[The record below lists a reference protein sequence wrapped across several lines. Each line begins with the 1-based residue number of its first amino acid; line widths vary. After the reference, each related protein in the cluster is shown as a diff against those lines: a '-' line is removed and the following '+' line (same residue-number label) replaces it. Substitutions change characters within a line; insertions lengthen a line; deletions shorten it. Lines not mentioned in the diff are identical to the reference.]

1 MEVFNMSNFMH
12 LTFEER
18 CKIEELLNKRFRKYQ
33 IAREIGKTPSTISRE
48 INSHKDFHMHTDY
61 SNNYYSCVYFK
72 DCKKCDHRCKF
83 FKPIVCK
90 DRDKFY
96 GACNNC
102 ENVKNCKLDKFFY
115 RAVRAE
121 KDYRFHLSDSRKG
134 INMDEND
141 LFNLA
146 HLICPLIRQGQSIY
160 VILENHPEIKLSA
173 KTLYNYIDAGYFKD
187 FGVTNMTLRRK
198 IKRKK
203 SKNTDTKLK
212 KRRSPADYTGRTYAD
227 YLQYKLDNPDKS
239 TTEMDTIYNQQS
251 GPYIQ
256 TFIFENTGFMIGVL
270 HQEKNADSMSNA
282 LDKFQSNLSSEEYEK
297 LFSLLLSDRGTEFSK
312 PIQFEINQDTGEI
325 KGKIFYC
332 DPQHPSQKP
341 HVENNHILIRNILPK
356 KLDLKFLTQDKLNL
370 MFSHLN
376 STPRSSL
383 GGKTPYEV
391 FTFLYGKE
399 TAKKLNIQKIRKDD
413 VTLTPSLLK

>member
-1 MEVFNMSNFMH
+1 MSNFMH

-33 IAREIGKTPSTISRE
+33 IAKEIGKTQSTISRE
-48 INSHKDFHMHTDY
+48 INSHKDFHMHSDY
-61 SNNYYSCVYFK
+61 SNNYYSCIYFK

-102 ENVKNCKLDKFFY
+102 EKVKNCKLDKYFY
-115 RAVRAE
+115 RAAIAE
-121 KDYRFHLSDSRKG
+121 RDYRFKLSESRKG
-134 INMDEND
+134 INLDEND
-141 LFNLA
+141 LYNLA

-160 VILENHPEIKLSA
+160 VILENHPEINLSA
-173 KTLYNYIDAGYFKD
+173 KTLYNYIEAGYFKD
-187 FGVTNMTLRRK
+187 FGVTNMTLKRK

-203 SKNTDTKLK
+203 SKSTNTKLK
-212 KRRSPADYTGRTYAD
+212 KRKEPADYTGRTYSD
-227 YLQYKLDNPDKS
+227 YLQYRLDNPDKS
-239 TTEMDTIYNQQS
+239 TTEMDTVYNGQS

-256 TFIFENTGFMIGVL
+256 TFIFENTGFMIGIL
-270 HQEKNADSMSNA
+270 HKEKTANSMSKA
-282 LDKFQSNLSSEEYEK
+282 LNELQSKLSTEQYKK
-297 LFSLLLSDRGTEFSK
+297 LFSLLLTDRGTEFAK

-332 DPQHPSQKP
+332 DPQHSSQKP
-341 HVENNHILIRNILPK
+341 HVENNHILIREILPK
-356 KLDLKFLTQDKLNL
+356 NIDLNFLTQEKLNL

-391 FTFLYGKE
+391 FTFLYGYE
-399 TAKKLNIQKIRKDD
+399 TAKKLHIQKIKKDD
-413 VTLTPSLLK
+413 VHLTPSLLK

>member
-1 MEVFNMSNFMH
+1 MANYMH

-18 CKIEELLNKRFRKYQ
+18 CKIEELLNKRMRKYQ
-33 IAREIGKTPSTISRE
+33 IAKEIGKTQSTISRE
-48 INSHKDFHMHTDY
+48 INRHKQFYIHSDY

-72 DCKKCDHRCKF
+72 DCKKCDHKCKF
-83 FKPIVCK
+83 YKPIICK

-102 ENVKNCKLDKFFY
+102 EKVKNCKLDKYFY
-115 RAVRAE
+115 RATRAE
-121 KDYRFHLSDSRKG
+121 RDYRYNLSESRKG
-134 INMDEND
+134 INLDEND
-141 LFNLA
+141 LYNLA

-173 KTLYNYIDAGYFKD
+173 KTIYNYIDAGYFKD
-187 FGVTNMTLRRK
+187 FGVTNMPLKRT

-203 SKNTDTKLK
+203 KRVTSTKLK
-212 KRRSPADYTGRTYAD
+212 KRKESVDYTGRTYAD

-239 TTEMDTIYNQQS
+239 TTEMDTLYNHQS

-256 TFIFENTGFMIGVL
+256 TFIFENTGFMIGIL
-270 HQEKNADSMSNA
+270 HKEKTADSMSNA
-282 LDKFQSNLSSEEYEK
+282 LNTIQDILTSNEYES
-297 LFSLLLSDRGTEFSK
+297 LFSLLLTDRGTEFSK
-312 PIQFEINQDTGEI
+312 PIQFEINHNTGEV

-332 DPQHPSQKP
+332 DPQHSSQKP
-341 HVENNHILIRNILPK
+341 HVENNHILIRDILPK
-356 KLDLKFLTQDKLNL
+356 KMDLSFLTQEKLNI

-376 STPRSSL
+376 STPRASL

-391 FTFLYGKE
+391 FTFLYGKAV
-399 TAKKLNIQKIRKDD
+399 AKKLQITEIKKDD
-413 VTLTPSLLK
+413 VCLTPSLLK

>member
-1 MEVFNMSNFMH
+1 MANYMH

-18 CKIEELLNKRFRKYQ
+18 CKIEELLNKRMRKYQ
-33 IAREIGKTPSTISRE
+33 IAKEIGKTQSTISRE
-48 INSHKDFHMHTDY
+48 INRHKQFYIHSDY

-72 DCKKCDHRCKF
+72 DCKKCDHKCKF
-83 FKPIVCK
+83 YKPIICK

-102 ENVKNCKLDKFFY
+102 EKVKNCKLDKYFY
-115 RAVRAE
+115 RATRAE
-121 KDYRFHLSDSRKG
+121 RDYRYNLSESRKG
-134 INMDEND
+134 INLDEND
-141 LFNLA
+141 LYNLA

-173 KTLYNYIDAGYFKD
+173 KTIYNYIDAGYFKD
-187 FGVTNMTLRRK
+187 FGVTNMTLKRT

-203 SKNTDTKLK
+203 KRVTSTKLK
-212 KRRSPADYTGRTYAD
+212 KRKESVDYTGRTYAD

-239 TTEMDTIYNQQS
+239 TTEMDTLYNHQS

-256 TFIFENTGFMIGVL
+256 TFIFENTGFMIGIL
-270 HQEKNADSMSNA
+270 HKEKTADSMSNA
-282 LDKFQSNLSSEEYEK
+282 LNTIQDILTSNEYES
-297 LFSLLLSDRGTEFSK
+297 LFSLLLTDRGTEFSK
-312 PIQFEINQDTGEI
+312 PIQFEINHNTGEV

-332 DPQHPSQKP
+332 DPQHSSQKP
-341 HVENNHILIRNILPK
+341 HVENNHILIRDILPRK
-356 KLDLKFLTQDKLNL
+356 MDLSFLTQEKLNI

-376 STPRSSL
+376 STPRASL

-391 FTFLYGKE
+391 FTFLYGKAV
-399 TAKKLNIQKIRKDD
+399 AKKLQITEIKKDD
-413 VTLTPSLLK
+413 VCLTPSLLK

>member
-1 MEVFNMSNFMH
+1 MSNYMH

-18 CKIEELLNKRFRKYQ
+18 CKIEELLNKRLRKYQ
-33 IAREIGKTPSTISRE
+33 IAKELGRTQSTISRE
-48 INSHKDFHMHTDY
+48 INSHKDAQMHTDY
-61 SNNYYSCVYFK
+61 SNNYYSCVYYK

-83 FKPIVCK
+83 FKPIECK

-102 ENVKNCKLDKFFY
+102 EKIRNCKLDKYFY
-115 RAVRAE
+115 RAARAE
-121 KDYRFHLSDSRKG
+121 KDYRYHLSESRKG

-141 LFNLA
+141 LYNLA

-160 VILENHPEIKLSA
+160 TILENHPEINLSA
-173 KTLYNYIDAGYFKD
+173 KSIYNYIDGGYFKD

-198 IKRKK
+198 VIRRKRKVD
-203 SKNTDTKLK
+203 STKLK
-212 KRRSPADYTGRTYAD
+212 KRKQPADYAGRTYTD

-239 TTEMDTIYNQQS
+239 TTEMDTIYNNQN

-256 TFIFENTGFMIGVL
+256 TFIFENTGFMIGIL
-270 HQEKNADSMSNA
+270 HQEKTADSMSDA
-282 LDKFQSNLSSEEYEK
+282 LNKIRDKLTSEEYEK
-297 LFSLLLSDRGTEFSK
+297 LFSLILSDRGTEFSK
-312 PIQFEINQDTGEI
+312 PIQFEINKETGEI

-341 HVENNHILIRNILPK
+341 HVENNHILIRYILPK
-356 KLDLKFLTQDKLNL
+356 KTNLNFLTQEKLDL
-370 MFSHLN
+370 MFSHIN
-376 STPRSSL
+376 STPRITL

-391 FTFLYGKE
+391 FTFIYGEKV
-399 TAKKLNIQKIRKDD
+399 AKKLNIQKIEKDD

>member
-1 MEVFNMSNFMH
+1 MQHFMH
-12 LTFEER
+12 LTFQER
-18 CKIEELLNKRFRKYQ
+18 CKIEELLNKRFRKYE
-33 IAREIGKTPSTISRE
+33 IAKEIGKTPSTIARE
-48 INSHKDFHMHTDY
+48 INTHKDFYMHTDY

-72 DCKKCDHRCKF
+72 DCKTCDHRCKF

-102 ENVKNCKLDKFFY
+102 EKAKNCKLDKFFY
-115 RAVRAE
+115 RAARAE
-121 KDYRFHLSDSRKG
+121 RDYRFHLSESRKG

-141 LFNLA
+141 LYNLA

-160 VILENHPEIKLSA
+160 VILENHPEIHLSA
-173 KTLYNYIDAGYFKD
+173 KTIYNYIEAGYFKD
-187 FGVTNMTLRRK
+187 FGVTNLTLKRK
-198 IKRKK
+198 VKRKK
-203 SKNTDTKLK
+203 SKSSSQKLK
-212 KRRSPADYTGRTYAD
+212 KRKQPADYTGRTYAD

-239 TTEMDTIYNQQS
+239 TTEMDTIYNAQS

-256 TFIFENTGFMIGVL
+256 TFIFENTGFMIGIL
-270 HQEKNADSMSNA
+270 HQEKTANSMAKA
-282 LDKFQSNLSSEEYEK
+282 LNDIQDNLSSEKYEK
-297 LFSLLLSDRGTEFSK
+297 LFSLLLSDRGTEFSR

-341 HVENNHILIRNILPK
+341 HVENNHILIRDILPK
-356 KLDLKFLTQDKLNL
+356 KTKLDFLTQDKLNL

-391 FTFLYGKE
+391 FTFLYGE
-399 TAKKLNIQKIRKDD
+399 IAAEKLNIQKIEKDD
-413 VTLTPSLLK
+413 VNLTPSLLQ

>member
-1 MEVFNMSNFMH
+1 MGNYTH

-18 CKIEELLNKRFRKYQ
+18 CKIEELLNKRLRKYQ
-33 IAREIGKTPSTISRE
+33 IAKELGRTQSTISRE
-48 INSHKDFHMHTDY
+48 INSHKDSHMHTDY

-83 FKPIVCK
+83 FKPIICK

-102 ENVKNCKLDKFFY
+102 DKVKNCKLDKFFY
-115 RAVRAE
+115 RAARAE
-121 KDYRFHLSDSRKG
+121 KDYRYHLSESRKG

-141 LFNLA
+141 LYNLA
-146 HLICPLIRQGQSIY
+146 YLISPLIRQGQSIY
-160 VILENHPEIKLSA
+160 TILENHPEINLSA
-173 KTLYNYIDAGYFKD
+173 KSIYNYIDAGYFKD

-198 IKRKK
+198 IIRKKRKVD
-203 SKNTDTKLK
+203 STKLK
-212 KRRSPADYTGRTYAD
+212 KRKEPADYTGRTYSD

-239 TTEMDTIYNQQS
+239 TTEMDTIYNNQS

-256 TFIFENTGFMIGVL
+256 TFIFENTGFMIGIL
-270 HQEKNADSMSNA
+270 HKEKTADSMSEA
-282 LDKFQSNLSSEEYEK
+282 LNKIQDKLTSEEYEK
-297 LFSLLLSDRGTEFSK
+297 LFSLILSDRGTEFSK
-312 PIQFEINQDTGEI
+312 PIQFEISKDTGEI

-341 HVENNHILIRNILPK
+341 HIENNHILIRYILPK
-356 KLDLKFLTQDKLNL
+356 KTNLNFLTQDKLDL
-370 MFSHLN
+370 MFSHIN
-376 STPRSSL
+376 STPRSIL

-391 FTFLYGKE
+391 FTFLYGVDV
-399 TAKKLNIQKIRKDD
+399 AKKLNIQKIRKDD
-413 VTLTPSLLK
+413 VTLTPSLFK

>member
-1 MEVFNMSNFMH
+1 MSNFMH

-33 IAREIGKTPSTISRE
+33 IAKEIGKTQSTISRE
-48 INSHKDFHMHTDY
+48 INSHKDFYMHTDY

-83 FKPIVCK
+83 FKPIICK

-102 ENVKNCKLDKFFY
+102 EKVKNCKLDKFFY
-115 RAVRAE
+115 RAGRAE
-121 KDYRFHLSDSRKG
+121 RDYRFHLSETRKG

-141 LFNLA
+141 LYNLA

-160 VILENHPEIKLSA
+160 VILENHPEIKLCA

-187 FGVTNMTLRRK
+187 WGVTNMTLKRK
-198 IKRKK
+198 IKRRK
-203 SKNTDTKLK
+203 SKSTDTKLK
-212 KRRSPADYTGRTYAD
+212 KRKEPVDYTGRTYSD

-239 TTEMDTIYNQQS
+239 TTEMDTIYNNQN

-256 TFIFENTGFMIGVL
+256 TFIFENTGFMIGIL
-270 HQEKNADSMSNA
+270 HQEKTANSMSEA
-282 LDKFQSNLSSEEYEK
+282 LNTIFSSLSSEEYEK
-297 LFSLLLSDRGTEFSK
+297 LFSLLLCDRGTEFAK
-312 PIQFEINQDTGEI
+312 PIQFEINQKTGEI

-356 KLDLKFLTQDKLNL
+356 KTNLEFLTQEKLNL

-383 GGKTPYEV
+383 GGKTPYEI
-391 FTFLYGKE
+391 FAFLYGEK
-399 TAKKLNIQKIRKDD
+399 TAEKLNIQRIEKDD

>member
-1 MEVFNMSNFMH
+1 
-12 LTFEER
+12 
-18 CKIEELLNKRFRKYQ
+18 
-33 IAREIGKTPSTISRE
+33 
-48 INSHKDFHMHTDY
+48 MHTDY

-72 DCKKCDHRCKF
+72 NCKSCDHRCKF

-102 ENVKNCKLDKFFY
+102 EKVKNCKLDKYFY
-115 RAVRAE
+115 RATRAE
-121 KDYRFHLSDSRKG
+121 KDYRYHLSESRKG
-134 INMDEND
+134 INMDENE

-146 HLICPLIRQGQSIY
+146 YLICPLIRKGQSIY
-160 VILENHPEIKLSA
+160 TILENHPEINLSA
-173 KTLYNYIDAGYFKD
+173 KSIYNYIDAGYFKD

-198 IKRKK
+198 VIRRKRKV
-203 SKNTDTKLK
+203 NTTKFK
-212 KRRSPADYTGRTYAD
+212 KRKESADYTGRTYAD

-239 TTEMDTIYNQQS
+239 TTEMDTIYNNQS

-256 TFIFENTGFMIGVL
+256 TFIFENTGFMIGIL
-270 HQEKNADSMSNA
+270 HSEKTANSMSNA
-282 LDKFQSNLSSEEYEK
+282 LNKIQEKLTAEEYEK
-297 LFSLLLSDRGTEFSK
+297 LFSLILSDRGTEFSR
-312 PIQFEINQDTGEI
+312 PIQFEINKDTGEI

-332 DPQHPSQKP
+332 DPQHASQKP
-341 HVENNHILIRNILPK
+341 HVENNHILIRYILPK
-356 KLDLKFLTQDKLNL
+356 KTNLNFLTQEKLNL

-376 STPRSSL
+376 STPRSIL

-391 FTFLYGKE
+391 FTFLYGTE
-399 TAKKLNIQKIRKDD
+399 VAKKLNIQKIRKDD

>member
-1 MEVFNMSNFMH
+1 MANYMH

-18 CKIEELLNKRFRKYQ
+18 CKIEELLNKRMRKYQ
-33 IAREIGKTPSTISRE
+33 IAKEIGKTQSTISRE
-48 INSHKDFHMHTDY
+48 INRHKQFYIHSDY

-72 DCKKCDHRCKF
+72 DCKKCDHKCKF
-83 FKPIVCK
+83 YKPIICK

-102 ENVKNCKLDKFFY
+102 EKVKNCKLDKYFY
-115 RAVRAE
+115 RATRAE
-121 KDYRFHLSDSRKG
+121 RDYRYNLSESRKG
-134 INMDEND
+134 INLDEND
-141 LFNLA
+141 LYNLA

-173 KTLYNYIDAGYFKD
+173 KTIYNYIDAGYFKD
-187 FGVTNMTLRRK
+187 FGVTNMTLKRT

-203 SKNTDTKLK
+203 KRVTSTKLK
-212 KRRSPADYTGRTYAD
+212 KRKEPVDYTGRTYAD

-239 TTEMDTIYNQQS
+239 TTEMDTLYNHQS

-256 TFIFENTGFMIGVL
+256 TFIFENTGFMIGIL
-270 HQEKNADSMSNA
+270 HKEKTADSMPNA
-282 LDKFQSNLSSEEYEK
+282 LNTIQNILTSNEYES
-297 LFSLLLSDRGTEFSK
+297 LFSLLLTDRGTEFSK
-312 PIQFEINQDTGEI
+312 PIQFEINHNTGEV

-332 DPQHPSQKP
+332 DPQHSSQKP
-341 HVENNHILIRNILPK
+341 HVENNHILIRDILPK
-356 KLDLKFLTQDKLNL
+356 KMDLSFLTQEKLNI

-376 STPRSSL
+376 STPRASL

-391 FTFLYGKE
+391 FTFLYGKAV
-399 TAKKLNIQKIRKDD
+399 AKKLQITEIKKDD
-413 VTLTPSLLK
+413 VCLTPSLLK

>member
-1 MEVFNMSNFMH
+1 MANYMH

-18 CKIEELLNKRFRKYQ
+18 CKIEGLLNKRMRKYQ
-33 IAREIGKTPSTISRE
+33 IAKEIGKTQSTISRE
-48 INSHKDFHMHTDY
+48 INRHKQFYIHSDY

-72 DCKKCDHRCKF
+72 DCKKCDHKCKF
-83 FKPIVCK
+83 YKPIICK

-102 ENVKNCKLDKFFY
+102 EKVKNCKLDKYFY
-115 RAVRAE
+115 RATRAE
-121 KDYRFHLSDSRKG
+121 RDYRYNLSESRKG
-134 INMDEND
+134 INLDEND
-141 LFNLA
+141 LYNLA

-173 KTLYNYIDAGYFKD
+173 KTIYNYIDAGYFKD
-187 FGVTNMTLRRK
+187 FGVTNMTLKRT

-203 SKNTDTKLK
+203 KRVTSTKLK
-212 KRRSPADYTGRTYAD
+212 KRKESVDYTGRTYAD

-239 TTEMDTIYNQQS
+239 TTEMDTLYNHQS

-256 TFIFENTGFMIGVL
+256 TFIFENTGFMIGIL
-270 HQEKNADSMSNA
+270 HKEKTADSMSNA
-282 LDKFQSNLSSEEYEK
+282 LNTIQDILTSNEYES
-297 LFSLLLSDRGTEFSK
+297 LFSLLLTDRGTEFSK
-312 PIQFEINQDTGEI
+312 PIQFEINHNTGEV

-332 DPQHPSQKP
+332 DPQHSSQKP
-341 HVENNHILIRNILPK
+341 HVENNHILIRDILPK
-356 KLDLKFLTQDKLNL
+356 KMDLSFLTQEKLNI

-376 STPRSSL
+376 STPRASL

-391 FTFLYGKE
+391 FTFLYGKAV
-399 TAKKLNIQKIRKDD
+399 AKKLQITEIKKDD
-413 VTLTPSLLK
+413 VCLTPSLLK

>member
-1 MEVFNMSNFMH
+1 MSNYMH

-18 CKIEELLNKRFRKYQ
+18 CKIEELLNKRYRKYQ
-33 IAREIGKTPSTISRE
+33 IAKELGRNQSTISRE

-83 FKPIVCK
+83 FKPIICK

-102 ENVKNCKLDKFFY
+102 EKVKNCKLDKFFY
-115 RAVRAE
+115 RATRAE
-121 KDYRFHLSDSRKG
+121 KDYRYHLSESRKG

-141 LFNLA
+141 LYNLA
-146 HLICPLIRQGQSIY
+146 YLICPLIRQGQSIY
-160 VILENHPEIKLSA
+160 TILENHPEINLSA
-173 KTLYNYIDAGYFKD
+173 KSIYNYIDAGYFKD

-198 IKRKK
+198 IIRRNRKVD
-203 SKNTDTKLK
+203 STKLK
-212 KRRSPADYTGRTYAD
+212 KRKESADYTGRTYSD

-239 TTEMDTIYNQQS
+239 TTEMDTIYNNPS

-256 TFIFENTGFMIGVL
+256 TFIFENTGFMIGIL
-270 HQEKNADSMSNA
+270 HKEKTSDSMSEA
-282 LDKFQSNLSSEEYEK
+282 LNKIQDKLTSEEYEK
-297 LFSLLLSDRGTEFSK
+297 LFSLILSDRGTEFSK
-312 PIQFEINQDTGEI
+312 PIQFEVNKDTGEI

-341 HVENNHILIRNILPK
+341 HVENNHILIRYILPK
-356 KLDLKFLTQDKLNL
+356 KTKLNFLTQKKLDL
-370 MFSHLN
+370 MFSHIN
-376 STPRSSL
+376 STPRSIL

-391 FTFLYGKE
+391 FTFLYGVNV
-399 TAKKLNIQKIRKDD
+399 AKKLNIQKIKKDD

>member
-1 MEVFNMSNFMH
+1 MANYMH

-18 CKIEELLNKRFRKYQ
+18 CKIEELLNKRMRKYQ
-33 IAREIGKTPSTISRE
+33 IAKEIGKTQSTISRE
-48 INSHKDFHMHTDY
+48 INRHKQFYIHSDY

-72 DCKKCDHRCKF
+72 DCKKCDHKCKF
-83 FKPIVCK
+83 YKPIICK

-102 ENVKNCKLDKFFY
+102 EKVKNCKLDKYFY
-115 RAVRAE
+115 RATRAE
-121 KDYRFHLSDSRKG
+121 RDYRYNLSESRKG
-134 INMDEND
+134 INLDEND
-141 LFNLA
+141 LYNLA

-173 KTLYNYIDAGYFKD
+173 KTIYNYIDAGYFKD
-187 FGVTNMTLRRK
+187 FGVTNMTLKRT

-203 SKNTDTKLK
+203 KRVTSTKLK
-212 KRRSPADYTGRTYAD
+212 KRKESVDYTGRTYAD

-239 TTEMDTIYNQQS
+239 TTEMDTLYNHQS

-256 TFIFENTGFMIGVL
+256 TFIFENTGFMIGIL
-270 HQEKNADSMSNA
+270 HKEKTADSMSNA
-282 LDKFQSNLSSEEYEK
+282 LNTIQDILTSNEYES
-297 LFSLLLSDRGTEFSK
+297 LFSLLLTDRGTEFSK
-312 PIQFEINQDTGEI
+312 PIQFEINHNTGEV

-332 DPQHPSQKP
+332 DPQHSSQKP
-341 HVENNHILIRNILPK
+341 HVENNHILIRDILPK
-356 KLDLKFLTQDKLNL
+356 KMDLSFLTQEKLNI

-376 STPRSSL
+376 STPRASL

-391 FTFLYGKE
+391 FTFLYGKAV
-399 TAKKLNIQKIRKDD
+399 AKKLQITEIKKDD
-413 VTLTPSLLK
+413 VCLTPSLLK

>member
-1 MEVFNMSNFMH
+1 MANYMH

-18 CKIEELLNKRFRKYQ
+18 CKIEELLNKRMRKYQ
-33 IAREIGKTPSTISRE
+33 IAKEIGKTQSTISRE
-48 INSHKDFHMHTDY
+48 INRHQQFYIHSDY

-72 DCKKCDHRCKF
+72 DCKKCDHKCKF
-83 FKPIVCK
+83 YKPIICK

-102 ENVKNCKLDKFFY
+102 EKVKNCKLDKYFY
-115 RAVRAE
+115 RATRAE
-121 KDYRFHLSDSRKG
+121 RDYRYNLSESRKG
-134 INMDEND
+134 INLDEND
-141 LFNLA
+141 LYNLA

-173 KTLYNYIDAGYFKD
+173 KTIYNYIDAGYFKD
-187 FGVTNMTLRRK
+187 FGVTNMTLKRT

-203 SKNTDTKLK
+203 KRVTSTKLK
-212 KRRSPADYTGRTYAD
+212 KRKESVDYTGRTYAD

-239 TTEMDTIYNQQS
+239 TTEMDTLYNHQS

-256 TFIFENTGFMIGVL
+256 TFIFENTGFMIGIL
-270 HQEKNADSMSNA
+270 HKEKTADSMSNA
-282 LDKFQSNLSSEEYEK
+282 LNTIQDILTSNEYES
-297 LFSLLLSDRGTEFSK
+297 LFSLLLTDRGTEFSK
-312 PIQFEINQDTGEI
+312 PIQFEINHNTGEV

-332 DPQHPSQKP
+332 DPQHSSQKP
-341 HVENNHILIRNILPK
+341 HVENNHILIRDILPK
-356 KLDLKFLTQDKLNL
+356 KMDLSFLTQEKLNI

-376 STPRSSL
+376 STPRASL

-391 FTFLYGKE
+391 FTFLYGKAV
-399 TAKKLNIQKIRKDD
+399 AKKLQITEIKKDD
-413 VTLTPSLLK
+413 VCLTPSLLK

>member
-1 MEVFNMSNFMH
+1 MGNYMH

-18 CKIEELLNKRFRKYQ
+18 CKIEELLNKRLRKYE
-33 IAREIGKTPSTISRE
+33 IAKELNRTQSTISRE

-72 DCKKCDHRCKF
+72 NCKSCDHRCKF

-102 ENVKNCKLDKFFY
+102 EKVKNCKLDKYFY
-115 RAVRAE
+115 RATRAE
-121 KDYRFHLSDSRKG
+121 KDYRYHLSESRKG
-134 INMDEND
+134 INMDENE

-146 HLICPLIRQGQSIY
+146 YLICPLIRKGQSIY
-160 VILENHPEIKLSA
+160 TILENHPEINLSA
-173 KTLYNYIDAGYFKD
+173 KSIYNYIDAGYFKD

-198 IKRKK
+198 VIRRKRKV
-203 SKNTDTKLK
+203 DTTKFK
-212 KRRSPADYTGRTYAD
+212 KRKESADYTGRTYAD
-227 YLQYKLDNPDKS
+227 YLQYKLDSPDKS
-239 TTEMDTIYNQQS
+239 TTEMDTIYNNQS

-256 TFIFENTGFMIGVL
+256 TFIFENTSFMIGIL
-270 HQEKNADSMSNA
+270 HSEKTANSMSNA
-282 LDKFQSNLSSEEYEK
+282 LNKIQEKLTAEEYEK
-297 LFSLLLSDRGTEFSK
+297 LFSLILSDRGTEFSK
-312 PIQFEINQDTGEI
+312 PIQFEVNKDTGEI

-332 DPQHPSQKP
+332 DPQHASQKP
-341 HVENNHILIRNILPK
+341 HVENNHILIRYILPK
-356 KLDLKFLTQDKLNL
+356 KTNLNFLTQEKLNL

-376 STPRSSL
+376 STPRSIL

-391 FTFLYGKE
+391 FTFLYGTE
-399 TAKKLNIQKIRKDD
+399 VAKKLNIQKIRKDD

>member
-1 MEVFNMSNFMH
+1 MGNYMH

-18 CKIEELLNKRFRKYQ
+18 CKIEELLNKRLRKYE
-33 IAREIGKTPSTISRE
+33 IAKELNRTQSTISRE

-72 DCKKCDHRCKF
+72 NCKSCDHRCKF

-102 ENVKNCKLDKFFY
+102 EKVKNCKLDKYFY
-115 RAVRAE
+115 RATRAE
-121 KDYRFHLSDSRKG
+121 KDYRYHLSESRKG
-134 INMDEND
+134 INMDENE

-146 HLICPLIRQGQSIY
+146 YLICPLIRKGQSIY
-160 VILENHPEIKLSA
+160 TILENHPEINLSA
-173 KTLYNYIDAGYFKD
+173 KSIYNYIDAGYFKD

-198 IKRKK
+198 VIRRKRKV
-203 SKNTDTKLK
+203 NTTKFK
-212 KRRSPADYTGRTYAD
+212 KRKESADYTGRTYAD

-239 TTEMDTIYNQQS
+239 TTEMDTIYNNQS

-256 TFIFENTGFMIGVL
+256 TFIFENTGFMIGIL
-270 HQEKNADSMSNA
+270 HSEKTANSMSNA
-282 LDKFQSNLSSEEYEK
+282 LNKIQENLSAEEYEK
-297 LFSLLLSDRGTEFSK
+297 LFSLILSDRGTEFSK
-312 PIQFEINQDTGEI
+312 PIQFEVNKDTGEI

-332 DPQHPSQKP
+332 DPQHASQKP
-341 HVENNHILIRNILPK
+341 HVENNHILIRYILPK
-356 KLDLKFLTQDKLNL
+356 KTNLNFLTQEKLDL

-376 STPRSSL
+376 STPRSIL

-391 FTFLYGKE
+391 FTFLYGTE
-399 TAKKLNIQKIRKDD
+399 VAKKLNIQKIRKDD

>member
-1 MEVFNMSNFMH
+1 MANYMH

-18 CKIEELLNKRFRKYQ
+18 CKIEELLNKRMRKYQ
-33 IAREIGKTPSTISRE
+33 IAKEIGKTQSTISRE
-48 INSHKDFHMHTDY
+48 INRHKQFYIHSDY

-72 DCKKCDHRCKF
+72 DCKKCDHKCKF
-83 FKPIVCK
+83 YKPIICK

-102 ENVKNCKLDKFFY
+102 EKVKNCKLDKYFY
-115 RAVRAE
+115 RATRAE
-121 KDYRFHLSDSRKG
+121 RDYRYNLSESRKG
-134 INMDEND
+134 INLDEND
-141 LFNLA
+141 LYNLA

-173 KTLYNYIDAGYFKD
+173 KTIYNYIDAGYFKD
-187 FGVTNMTLRRK
+187 FGVTNMTLKRT

-203 SKNTDTKLK
+203 KRVTSTKLK
-212 KRRSPADYTGRTYAD
+212 KRKEPVDYTGRTYAD

-239 TTEMDTIYNQQS
+239 TTEMDTLYNHQS

-256 TFIFENTGFMIGVL
+256 TFIFENTGFMIGIL
-270 HQEKNADSMSNA
+270 HKEKTADSMPNA
-282 LDKFQSNLSSEEYEK
+282 LNTIQNILTSNEYES
-297 LFSLLLSDRGTEFSK
+297 LFSLLLTDRGSEFSK
-312 PIQFEINQDTGEI
+312 PIQFEINHNTGEV

-332 DPQHPSQKP
+332 DPQHSSQKP
-341 HVENNHILIRNILPK
+341 HVENNHILIRDILPK
-356 KLDLKFLTQDKLNL
+356 KMDLSFLTQEKLNI

-376 STPRSSL
+376 STPRASL

-391 FTFLYGKE
+391 FTFLYGKAV
-399 TAKKLNIQKIRKDD
+399 AKKLQITEIKKDD
-413 VTLTPSLLK
+413 VCLTPSLLK

>member
-1 MEVFNMSNFMH
+1 MANYMH

-18 CKIEELLNKRFRKYQ
+18 CKIEELLNKRMRKYQ
-33 IAREIGKTPSTISRE
+33 IAKEIGKTQSTISRE
-48 INSHKDFHMHTDY
+48 INRHKQFYIHSDY

-72 DCKKCDHRCKF
+72 DCKKCDHKCKF
-83 FKPIVCK
+83 YKPIICK

-102 ENVKNCKLDKFFY
+102 EKVKNCKLDKYFY
-115 RAVRAE
+115 RATRAE
-121 KDYRFHLSDSRKG
+121 RDYRYNLSESRKG
-134 INMDEND
+134 INLDEND
-141 LFNLA
+141 LYNLA

-173 KTLYNYIDAGYFKD
+173 KTIYNYIDAGYFKD
-187 FGVTNMTLRRK
+187 FGVTNMTLKRT

-203 SKNTDTKLK
+203 KRVTSTKLK
-212 KRRSPADYTGRTYAD
+212 KRKESVDYTGRTYAD

-239 TTEMDTIYNQQS
+239 TTEMDTLYNHQS

-256 TFIFENTGFMIGVL
+256 TFIFENTGFMIGIL
-270 HQEKNADSMSNA
+270 HKEKTADSMSNT
-282 LDKFQSNLSSEEYEK
+282 LNTIQDILTSNEYES
-297 LFSLLLSDRGTEFSK
+297 LFSLLLTDRGTEFSK
-312 PIQFEINQDTGEI
+312 PIQFEINHNTGEV

-332 DPQHPSQKP
+332 DPQHSSQKP
-341 HVENNHILIRNILPK
+341 HVENNHILIRDILPK
-356 KLDLKFLTQDKLNL
+356 KMDLSFLTQEKLNI

-376 STPRSSL
+376 STPRASL

-391 FTFLYGKE
+391 FTFLYGKAV
-399 TAKKLNIQKIRKDD
+399 AKKLQITEIKKDD
-413 VTLTPSLLK
+413 VCLTPSLLK

>member
-1 MEVFNMSNFMH
+1 MANYMH

-18 CKIEELLNKRFRKYQ
+18 CKIEELLNKRMRKYQ
-33 IAREIGKTPSTISRE
+33 IAKEIGKTQSTISRE
-48 INSHKDFHMHTDY
+48 INRHKQFYIHSDY

-72 DCKKCDHRCKF
+72 DCKKCDHKCKF
-83 FKPIVCK
+83 YKPIICK

-102 ENVKNCKLDKFFY
+102 EKVKNCKLDKYFY
-115 RAVRAE
+115 RATRAE
-121 KDYRFHLSDSRKG
+121 RDYRYNLSESRKG
-134 INMDEND
+134 INLDEND
-141 LFNLA
+141 LYNLA

-173 KTLYNYIDAGYFKD
+173 KTIYNYIDAGYFKD
-187 FGVTNMTLRRK
+187 FGVTNMTLKRT

-203 SKNTDTKLK
+203 KRVTSIKLK
-212 KRRSPADYTGRTYAD
+212 KRKEPVDYTGRTYAD

-239 TTEMDTIYNQQS
+239 TTEMDTLYNHQS

-256 TFIFENTGFMIGVL
+256 TFIFENTGFMIGIL
-270 HQEKNADSMSNA
+270 HKEKTADSMSNA
-282 LDKFQSNLSSEEYEK
+282 LNTIQDILTSNEYES
-297 LFSLLLSDRGTEFSK
+297 LFSLLLTDRGTEFSK
-312 PIQFEINQDTGEI
+312 PIQFEINHNTGEV

-332 DPQHPSQKP
+332 DPQHSSQKP
-341 HVENNHILIRNILPK
+341 HVENNHILIRDILPK
-356 KLDLKFLTQDKLNL
+356 KMDLSFLTQEKLNI

-376 STPRSSL
+376 STPRASL

-391 FTFLYGKE
+391 FTFLYGKAV
-399 TAKKLNIQKIRKDD
+399 AKKLQITEIKKDD
-413 VTLTPSLLK
+413 VCLTPSLLK

>member
-1 MEVFNMSNFMH
+1 MANYMH

-18 CKIEELLNKRFRKYQ
+18 CKIEELLNKRMRKYQ
-33 IAREIGKTPSTISRE
+33 IAKEIGKTQSTISRE
-48 INSHKDFHMHTDY
+48 INRHKQFYMHSDY

-72 DCKKCDHRCKF
+72 DCKRCDHKCKF
-83 FKPIVCK
+83 YKPIICK

-102 ENVKNCKLDKFFY
+102 EKVKNCKLDKYFY
-115 RAVRAE
+115 RADRAE
-121 KDYRFHLSDSRKG
+121 RDYRYNLSESRKG
-134 INMDEND
+134 INLDEND
-141 LFNLA
+141 LYNLS

-173 KTLYNYIDAGYFKD
+173 KTIYNYIDAGYFKD
-187 FGVTNMTLRRK
+187 FGVTNMTLKRT

-203 SKNTDTKLK
+203 KRVSSTKLK
-212 KRRSPADYTGRTYAD
+212 KRKESVDYTGRTYAD

-239 TTEMDTIYNQQS
+239 TTEMDTLYNHQS

-256 TFIFENTGFMIGVL
+256 TFIFENTGFMIGIL
-270 HQEKNADSMSNA
+270 HKEKTADSMSNA
-282 LDKFQSNLSSEEYEK
+282 LNTIQDTLTSNEYES
-297 LFSLLLSDRGTEFSK
+297 LFSLLLTDRGTEFSK
-312 PIQFEINQDTGEI
+312 PMQFEINQSTGEI

-332 DPQHPSQKP
+332 DPQHSSQKP
-341 HVENNHILIRNILPK
+341 HVENNHILIRDILPK
-356 KLDLKFLTQDKLNL
+356 KMDLSFLTQEKLNI

-376 STPRSSL
+376 STPRASL

-391 FTFLYGKE
+391 FTFLYGKAV
-399 TAKKLNIQKIRKDD
+399 AKKLQITEIKKDD
-413 VTLTPSLLK
+413 VCLTPSLLK